1 MQLRQS
7 SLTWAY
13 QASNSYKSFGE
24 SRIGKPKETEFFQ
37 RLSGDNCGYIA
48 ESPRKMPFEIWHC
61 LLCCFIVS
69 FTNYSLQRKMQW
81 WLLKTCRQ
89 IVWGHWISPKAAD
102 LAKKDFDSL
111 LKSVHTELKDTF
123 LTFDLKKEPVHSF
136 FAGIKPEWTSY
147 KNRWKIFKLV
157 FTLSQGQV
165 SVERGFSINKE
176 LLVEKLQDLSF
187 LRGWFTIMLTV
198 LGSQSPR
205 FLSPVLC
212 WKVVNWL
219 IQGMP

>member
-1 MQLRQS
+1 MKAELASQKKRNFFKDCQAIIVAILQKVQERCPLKYDIVYYAA
-7 SLTWAY
+7 SLSPS
-13 QASNSYKSFGE
+13 QII
-24 SRIGKPKETEFFQ
+24 RCKEKCNDGFWK
-37 RLSGDNCGYIA
+37 LVDKLYG
-48 ESPRKMPFEIWHC
+48 
-61 LLCCFIVS
+61 
-69 FTNYSLQRKMQW
+69 
-81 WLLKTCRQ
+81 
-89 IVWGHWISPKAAD
+89 GHWISPKAAD

-123 LTFDLKKEPVHSF
+123 LTFDQKKEPVHSF
-136 FAGIKPEWTSY
+136 FAGIKPEWASY

-157 FTLSQGQV
+157 FTLSHGQV

-176 LLVEKLQDLSF
+176 LLVEKLHDLSF

-198 LGSQSPR
+198 LESQWPR